1 MPQSGPSREGQRQVD
16 TINFLV
22 TGVGGQGTVLASDI
36 MAAVGLVA
44 GYDVKK
50 SDILGL
56 AIRGGAVISHVR
68 WGERVHSPIVPEG
81 RADYLVAFEILEGLR
96 WLDQVGPKGTVL
108 INQQEIHPVT
118 VTSGFATYPV
128 QDTIESALGELG
140 SRVFRVSGLDI
151 AQGLGNAR
159 VLNVVLLGALSAL
172 LQVERAVWE
181 NVLKERVPERYREL
195 NLQAFQSGRE
205 WIRERV

>member
-1 MPQSGPSREGQRQVD
+1 MK
-16 TINFLV
+16 TINFLI

-36 MAAVGLVA
+36 MAAVGLAA

-96 WLDQVGPKGTVL
+96 WLDQVRPEGAVL
-108 INQQEIHPVT
+108 LNQQEIHPVT
-118 VTSGFATYPV
+118 VSSGFATYP
-128 QDTIESALGELG
+128 DKDAIERALAE
-140 SRVFRVSGLDI
+140 SEACVYRITGLHI
-151 AQGLGNAR
+151 AQELGNAR
-159 VLNVVLLGALSAL
+159 VLNVVLLGALSGL
-172 LQVERAVWE
+172 LSAEPEVWE
-181 NVLKERVPERYREL
+181 DVLKARVPARYVEL
-195 NLQAFQSGRE
+195 NLKAFHNGRG
-205 WIRERV
+205 WIQERNQT

>member
-1 MPQSGPSREGQRQVD
+1 VKGVE
-16 TINFLV
+16 TINFLI

-36 MAAVGLVA
+36 MSAVGLAA

-96 WLDQVGPKGTVL
+96 WLDQVSAEGTLV

-118 VTSGFATYPV
+118 VTSGFANYPDK
-128 QDTIESALGELG
+128 DTIEGTLQGLK
-140 SRVFRVSGLDI
+140 SRVYRVAGLEI
-151 AQGLGNAR
+151 AQQLGNAR
-159 VLNVVLLGALSAL
+159 VLNVVLLGALSGL
-172 LQVERAVWE
+172 LSIESTTWE
-181 NVLKERVPERYREL
+181 SVIRERVPARYADL
-195 NLQAFQSGRE
+195 NLKAFRSGRE
-205 WIRERV
+205 WIQERSLVS

>member
-1 MPQSGPSREGQRQVD
+1 MK
-16 TINFLV
+16 TTNFLI

-36 MAAVGLVA
+36 MAAVGLAA

-96 WLDQVGPKGTVL
+96 WLDQVSGEGTVL

-118 VTSGFATYPV
+118 VTSGFASYPD
-128 QDTIESALGELG
+128 QATIMGALEGLNG
-140 SRVFRVSGLDI
+140 PVYRVAGLEI

-159 VLNVVLLGALSAL
+159 VLNVVLLGALSGL
-172 LQVERAVWE
+172 LPVERETWE
-181 NVLKERVPERYREL
+181 QVLRERVPAKYVDL
-195 NLQAFQSGRE
+195 NLKAFESGRE
-205 WIRERV
+205 WLQERS

>member
-1 MPQSGPSREGQRQVD
+1 ME
-16 TINFLV
+16 TINFLI

-36 MAAVGLVA
+36 VAAVGLAA

-56 AIRGGAVISHVR
+56 AIRGGAVVGHVR

-81 RADYLVAFEILEGLR
+81 RVDYLVAFEILEGLR
-96 WLDQVGPKGTVL
+96 WLDQVRPEGTVL

-118 VTSGFATYPV
+118 VSSGFATYPGKETV
-128 QDTIESALGELG
+128 DQVLQAAAEHVYRIPGLDMAQELG
-140 SRVFRVSGLDI
+140 S
-151 AQGLGNAR
+151 AK

-172 LQVERAVWE
+172 LPVGQEAWE
-181 NVLKERVPERYREL
+181 SVVRERVPPRFVDL
-195 NLQAFQSGRE
+195 NLQAFRKGRGWMQE
-205 WIRERV
+205 KE

>member
-1 MPQSGPSREGQRQVD
+1 MK
-16 TINFLV
+16 TINFLI

-36 MAAVGLVA
+36 MAAVGLAA

-96 WLDQVGPKGTVL
+96 WLDQVSGEGTVL

-118 VTSGFATYPV
+118 VTSGFASYPD
-128 QDTIESALGELG
+128 QATITGALG
-140 SRVFRVSGLDI
+140 GLSAQVYQVVGLEI

-159 VLNVVLLGALSAL
+159 VLNVVLLGALSGL
-172 LQVERAVWE
+172 LEVERDVWE
-181 NVLKERVPERYREL
+181 QVLRERVPAKYVDL
-195 NLQAFQSGRE
+195 NLKAFQSGRK
-205 WIRERV
+205 WLQERS